1 MVDRLLNQG
10 RIMQQILSGAS
21 PLSRRSVLRLGAAAG
36 ALAFAPGLVGT
47 SFGQDRAKT
56 LVIAAPATPLSLDVE
71 NSLSLGTI
79 DTVAAFYDYLIGFNT
94 IPDAVDGVMR
104 EDLKPDASKPGG
116 YNLKGYL
123 AESWEFAADG
133 TSVKFKLREGV
144 LSNWGNELTAED
156 VKYTFDRKFEVKGA
170 GAFMTFVMGLPDK
183 DAVKVES
190 KYVVSFTLAKPNP
203 ILMIVCGHLANPI
216 FDSVKCKEMATAD
229 DPWARKFLDTNV
241 AGFGPYNLKEVTRG
255 QQLVATARPEYY
267 GDKPFFETVIF
278 REVPASATRLQ
289 LLQGGAVDI
298 AQNLAPTEM
307 KSLAGSADATVTSIE
322 ASQMLWIELN
332 TAFAPLDN
340 PKVRQALNYALPKD
354 EIVSTILQ
362 GYGKKMTAIMPE
374 FYPGA
379 TTAYFDYGYDIEKAK
394 ALLAE
399 AGFADGFSTTLAYN
413 AGDPI
418 EEPIAI
424 MYQTALKQIGISIEL
439 KKLPAGTFFDSL
451 TKRTEPMIFNLD
463 APWTP
468 DPGFSLNLYF
478 FSGSFVDFSNYKNE
492 KVDALINTS
501 LSTLDDSARMKAVD
515 EAQKILGEDAPW
527 ALIANP
533 GFHLAHGKD
542 IGGIVYYTSNRLNF
556 QDYKRV

>member
-1 MVDRLLNQG
+1 MKVHSR
-10 RIMQQILSGAS
+10 S
-21 PLSRRSVLRLGAAAG
+21 PFELSRRSLLKYGVAAG
-36 ALAFAPGLVGT
+36 ALLAAPGFVRTAFA
-47 SFGQDRAKT
+47 QDKAKT

-94 IPDAVDGVMR
+94 IPDPDVPGVMR
-104 EDLKPDASKPGG
+104 EDLTPDPSKPGG
-116 YNLKGYL
+116 YNLKPML
-123 AESWEFAADG
+123 AESWEYAADG
-133 TSVKFKLREGV
+133 KSVKFTLRQGV

-170 GAFMTFVMGLPDK
+170 GAFMTSVMGLPGK
-183 DAVKVES
+183 DAVKVED
-190 KYVVSFTLAKPNP
+190 KYVVSFTLDNPNP

-216 FDSVKCKEMATAD
+216 FDSKKCKEMSTTD
-229 DPWARKFLDTNV
+229 DPWAKLFLDTNV
-241 AGFGPYNLKEVTRG
+241 AGFGPYALKEITRG
-255 QQLVATARPEYY
+255 AQMIATARPDYW

-278 REVPASATRLQ
+278 KEVPSSATRLQ

-307 KSLAGSADATVTSIE
+307 KSLAGAADAQVTSIK
-322 ASQMLWIELN
+322 ASQMLWVELN

-340 PKVRQALNYALPKD
+340 IKVRQALNYAMPKD
-354 EIVSTILQ
+354 DVVATILQ
-362 GYGKKMTAIMPE
+362 GFGKKMTTFMPD

-379 TTAYFDYGYDIEKAK
+379 TAEFYDYDYDIEKAK
-394 ALLAE
+394 ALMAE
-399 AGFADGFSTTLAYN
+399 AGFADGFSTVLAYN

-424 MYQTALKQIGISIEL
+424 MYQTALKQIGITVEL

-451 TKRTEPMIFNLD
+451 VKRSEPMIFNLD
-463 APWTP
+463 APFTP

-478 FSGSFVDFSNYKNE
+478 HSGSFLDFSNYKNE
-492 KVDALINTS
+492 EADTLIKTA
-501 LSTLDDSARMKAVD
+501 LSTLDTDARMTAAKS
-515 EAQKILGEDAPW
+515 AQKIINDEAPW
-527 ALIANP
+527 TLIANP

>member
-1 MVDRLLNQG
+1 
-10 RIMQQILSGAS
+10 MQNTIPGAL
-21 PLSRRSVLRLGAAAG
+21 PLSRRSLLKYSAAAG
-36 ALAFAPGLVGT
+36 ALAFAPGMIT
-47 SFGQDRAKT
+47 SAFGQDRAKT

-94 IPDAVDGVMR
+94 VPDAVEGVMR
-104 EDLKPDASKPGG
+104 EDLKPDASLPGG

-133 TSVKFKLREGV
+133 KSVKFKLREGV

-183 DAVKVES
+183 DAVKVED
-190 KYVVSFTLAKPNP
+190 KYVVSFTLAAPNP

-216 FDSVKCKEMATAD
+216 FDSKKCKEMATPD
-229 DPWARKFLDTNV
+229 DPWARTFLDTNV
-241 AGFGPYNLKEVTRG
+241 AGFGPYALKEITRG
-255 QQLVATARPEYY
+255 QQMVATARPDYY
-267 GDKPFFETVIF
+267 GDKPFFETVVF

-340 PKVRQALNYALPKD
+340 IKVRQALNYAMPKD
-354 EIVSTILQ
+354 DVVATILQ
-362 GYGKKMTAIMPE
+362 GYGKKMTTFMPD

-379 TTAYFDYGYDIEKAK
+379 TAEFYDYDFDIDKAK

-399 AGFADGFSTTLAYN
+399 AGFADGFKSVLAYN

-424 MYQTALKQIGISIEL
+424 MYQTALKKIGVEIEL

-451 TKRTEPMIFNLD
+451 VKRSEPMTFNLD
-463 APWTP
+463 APFTP

-478 FSGSFVDFSNYKNE
+478 HSGSFLDFSNYKNE
-492 KVDALINTS
+492 EADKLIKES
-501 LSTLDDSARMKAVD
+501 LSTLVEADRFAATKA
-515 EAQKILGEDAPW
+515 AQKIINEEAPW
-527 ALIANP
+527 TLIANP

>member
-1 MVDRLLNQG
+1 MKVHSR
-10 RIMQQILSGAS
+10 S
-21 PLSRRSVLRLGAAAG
+21 PFEISRRALLKYSIAAG
-36 ALAFAPGLVGT
+36 ALAAAPGFVR
-47 SFGQDRAKT
+47 SAFAADKAKT
-56 LVIAAPATPLSLDVE
+56 LAIAAPATPLSLDVE

-94 IPDAVDGVMR
+94 IPDPDVPGVMR
-104 EDLKPDASKPGG
+104 EDLAPDASKPGG
-116 YNLKGYL
+116 YNLKPML
-123 AESWEFAADG
+123 AESWDYAADG
-133 TSVKFKLREGV
+133 KSVKFTLRKGV

-170 GAFMTFVMGLPDK
+170 GAFMTGVMGLPGK
-183 DAVKVES
+183 DAVKVED
-190 KYVVSFTLAKPNP
+190 KYVVSFTLANPNP

-216 FDSVKCKEMATAD
+216 FDSKKCKEMATAD
-229 DPWARKFLDTNV
+229 DPWSKLFLDTNV
-241 AGFGPYNLKEVTRG
+241 AGFGPYNLKEITRG
-255 QQLVATARPEYY
+255 QQMVATARPDYW

-278 REVPASATRLQ
+278 KEVPASATRLQ
-289 LLQGGAVDI
+289 LLGGGAVDI

-307 KSLAGSADATVTSIE
+307 KSLAAAPKATVTSIK

-332 TAFAPLDN
+332 TAFKPLDN
-340 PKVRQALNYALPKD
+340 PKVRQALNYAMPKD
-354 EIVSTILQ
+354 EVVATILQ
-362 GYGKKMTAIMPE
+362 GFGKKMTTFMPD

-379 TTAYFDYGYDIEKAK
+379 TAEFYHYDFDIAKAK

-399 AGFADGFSTTLAYN
+399 AGLADGFSTVLAYN

-424 MYQTALKQIGISIEL
+424 MYQTALKQIGVTVEL

-451 TKRTEPMIFNLD
+451 TKRSEPMTFNLD
-463 APWTP
+463 APFTP

-478 FSGSFVDFSNYKNE
+478 DSNSFLDFSNYKNE
-492 KVDALINTS
+492 EADGLITQA
-501 LSTLDDSARMKAVD
+501 LSTLDTGTRMSAAKS
-515 EAQKILGEDAPW
+515 AQKIINDEAPW

-542 IGGIVYYTSNRLNF
+542 LGGIVYYTSNRLNF